1 VTSTSAGQLEPMT
14 PRERVRA
21 ALRHEEPDRVP
32 VDFVA
37 TPEVWEKLIRE
48 LSPEPVASGLSEYLE
63 PAREAVLRALQVDI
77 RVLSYDMFCAPPESI
92 MHAGARVDWWSS
104 LDRSTPNRMWRQ
116 READGTSRDIWG
128 AHRQR
133 VAHEF
138 GAYEEFASYPLQQ
151 AESVRDLGS
160 HPWPEP
166 EWWNFAPLP
175 EIVRQL
181 DEREQCS
188 IRFRIGSVFETAWQ
202 LRGMQEFL
210 MDMVLAPE
218 IPREIMRRIGDV
230 HLENLRRV
238 LATLGDRLDMVYFYD
253 DVATQ
258 NSLMVSPETWRSLI
272 RPHHAALVDLA
283 HAHGVPVMYHCDGA
297 VRRLIPELIELGVDV
312 LNPIQPDA
320 KGMEGRELKHE
331 FGDRLTFHGGIDIA
345 RLLPYGTTAEIVAAV
360 RDAVEVLGK
369 KGGYILC
376 SAHHIQ
382 PDTPVE
388 NILAMYDPRL
398 RARAL
403 GRSEASRIFPA
414 SAA

>member
-1 VTSTSAGQLEPMT
+1 MT
-14 PRERVRA
+14 PRERVRTA
-21 ALRHEEPDRVP
+21 VHHEETDRVP

-48 LSPEPVASGLSEYLE
+48 LSPDAVAGLSEYLE
-63 PAREAVLRALQVDI
+63 PAREAVLRALQIDI
-77 RVLSYDMFCAPPESI
+77 RVLSYDMFCTPPESI
-92 MHAGARVDWWSS
+92 MHAGAQVDWWSS

-116 READGTSRDIWG
+116 READGTNHDIWG

-133 VAHEF
+133 VTHEF
-138 GAYEEFASYPLQQ
+138 GAYEEFASYPLQE
-151 AESVRDLGS
+151 AASARDLAS

-166 EWWNFAPLP
+166 DWWDFTPLP

-181 DEREQCS
+181 DEEEEQCS
-188 IRFRIGSVFETAWQ
+188 IRYRIGSVFETAWQ

-210 MDMVLAPE
+210 IDTALTPAIPE
-218 IPREIMRRIGDV
+218 EIMRRIADV

-238 LATLGDRLDMVYFYD
+238 LAILGDRLDMVYFYD

-320 KGMEGRELKHE
+320 NGMGSRELKHE
-331 FGDRLTFHGGIDIA
+331 FGERLTFHGGIDIT
-345 RLLPYGTTAEIVAAV
+345 RLLPRGTPEEVAAAV
-360 RDAVEVLGK
+360 RNAVEVLGRE
-369 KGGYILC
+369 GGYILC

-388 NILAMYDPRL
+388 NILAMYDIAL
-398 RARAL
+398 R
-403 GRSEASRIFPA
+403 
-414 SAA
+414 